1 MSDSLSTETDE
12 RLAGAVGQ
20 YALGELTMGQAAE
33 RAGLSR
39 AEMQS
44 TLRTSSV
51 ELRVGA
57 ADHGTAI
64 RDLDVV
70 RAVE

>member
-1 MSDSLSTETDE
+1 MSDSLSTDTDD
-12 RLAGAVGQ
+12 RLAAAVGQ

-39 AEMQS
+39 FELRA
-44 TLRTSSV
+44 TLRASSI
-51 ELRVGA
+51 ELRMGSEDHEA
-57 ADHGTAI
+57 ALRETEVA
-64 RDLDVV
+64 

>member
-1 MSDSLSTETDE
+1 MSDSLSTERDE
-12 RLAGAVGQ
+12 RLARAVGQ
-20 YALGELTMGQAAE
+20 YALGELTVGQAAE

-44 TLRTSSV
+44 TLRASSV
-51 ELRVGA
+51 ELRVGVR
-57 ADHGTAI
+57 DRETAI

>member
-12 RLAGAVGQ
+12 RLAAAVGQ

-39 AEMQS
+39 FEMRS
-44 TLRTSSV
+44 TLRASSV
-51 ELRVGA
+51 DLRVGPEDRERA
-57 ADHGTAI
+57 ADE
-64 RDLDVV
+64 LDVA
-70 RAVE
+70 RAVR

>member
-1 MSDSLSTETDE
+1 MTDSSSTETDE
-12 RLAGAVGQ
+12 RLAAAVGQ

-39 AEMQS
+39 FEMRAR
-44 TLRTSSV
+44 LRTSSI
-51 ELRVGA
+51 ELRMGSEDHEA
-57 ADHGTAI
+57 AVRETEVA
-64 RDLDVV
+64 

>member
-1 MSDSLSTETDE
+1 MSDPVSTEANE

-33 RAGLSR
+33 RAGLSQ
-39 AEMQS
+39 AEMRS
-44 TLRTSSV
+44 TLRASGV
-51 ELRVGA
+51 VLRVGNV
-57 ADHGTAI
+57 DPETAS
-64 RDLDVV
+64 RDLEVL